1 MKKFY
6 TLLFSMF
13 FCGLG
18 YAQIRVELTNVDQWV
33 KNNFI
38 GQGVVVG
45 HIKTHFPAKE
55 AAGIFNSNGI
65 LQINDGLVLSTGDVR
80 RIGGLNDQFNLSTG
94 FNLTG
99 TPEKDEDLQKIEK
112 GNLFDVNYI
121 EFDFVPYNNS
131 ISFNY
136 QFGSDEYPEYVGSAF
151 NDVFAFIVSDGK
163 ESKNIALIPEKNTPV
178 SINTVNFKTDSIYYI
193 DNNPFRLKTM
203 NREDPNM
210 EEQEI
215 YRTRVG
221 EILYAIK
228 KFFTPKDEIFNP
240 ISQVIEPDEN
250 LIKKLNQKLYNNLQ
264 FDGITTKL
272 VAQTYVEPYKR
283 YHLKIIISD
292 VSDNIY
298 DSGVFLE
305 KGSLTTVKDEKQ
317 PGFINYPDFSQ
328 QIDIQKIMEGA
339 KLEDLVS
346 IPNQNLEKNLS
357 LDKLESN
364 HISTDTQESTHIIY
378 FDFDVATPNQT
389 ETQKIYELAKAYKNL
404 GKGYGVAVIGH
415 TDNKGSLNYNL
426 DLSLK
431 RSETV
436 ANCLKSI
443 IPDLKNINIISKAYL
458 LPASSNE
465 TDEGRSLNRRVEVKF
480 TKIK

>member
-1 MKKFY
+1 MKKY
-6 TLLFSMF
+6 YMLLLTMF
-13 FCGLG
+13 FCGLAN
-18 YAQIRVELTNVDQWV
+18 AQIRVEFTNVEQWV
-33 KNNFI
+33 KNNFV

-112 GNLFDVNYI
+112 GNLFDISYI

-163 ESKNIALIPEKNTPV
+163 VSKNIALIPEKNTPV

-193 DNNPFRLKTM
+193 DNNPFSIKTI
-203 NREDPNM
+203 NREDPNR
-210 EEQEI
+210 EQQEI

-221 EILYAIK
+221 KILYAIK
-228 KFFTPKDEIFNP
+228 KFFTPKDEISNP
-240 ISQVIEPDEN
+240 VSQVIEPDPN
-250 LIKKLNQKLYNNLQ
+250 LIKKLNQKLYHNLQ

-305 KGSLTTVKDEKQ
+305 KGSLKTAKDEKQ
-317 PGFINYPDFSQ
+317 PGFVNYPDLSK

-346 IPNQNLEKNLS
+346 SPNQNS
-357 LDKLESN
+357 ESKSPSGN
-364 HISTDTQESTHIIY
+364 SDSYVSSVTQESTHIIY
-378 FDFDVATPNQT
+378 FDFDKAIPNQT
-389 ETQKIYELAKAYKNL
+389 ETQKIYELAKAYQNL
-404 GKGYGVAVIGH
+404 GKGYGVEVIGH

-443 IPDLKNINIISKAYL
+443 LPSLKRIDITNKAYL
-458 LPASSNE
+458 LPATTND
-465 TDEGRSLNRRVEVKF
+465 TDEGRALNRRVEVKF
-480 TKIK
+480 IKIK